1 MDVALLFSISR
12 LNVFFTVTGANL
24 QNFGIFYLK
33 FLIRLIK
40 PILPSSYG
48 MPAKNFQSEANG
60 TNAQNNNFFFIVSL
74 IWMQLNS
81 YENFSS
87 KIHVVQ

>member
-1 MDVALLFSISR
+1 
-12 LNVFFTVTGANL
+12 
-24 QNFGIFYLK
+24 
-33 FLIRLIK
+33 LIK
-40 PILPSSYG
+40 HILPSSYG

-60 TNAQNNNFFFIVSL
+60 TNAQNDNIFYFIVSL